1 MSNDFINLLER
12 LVNQGVDFVIVG
24 GFAGVVHGCSYV
36 TQDVDI
42 CCDFS
47 PINLLA
53 LQKAIS
59 DLDPVHR
66 MTPKRLK
73 LKLTKETCVQ
83 FKNLYLDTDK
93 GQLDCLSFI
102 DGLGDYEQVKQ
113 GSEFIEVEDKKMR
126 VLSLDALIK
135 AKKAMN
141 RPRDK
146 QAISQLEAIKK
157 LKNDEKA
164 QRD

>member
-1 MSNDFINLLER
+1 LIER
-12 LVNQGVDFVIVG
+12 LVNNGVDFVIVG

-73 LKLTKETCVQ
+73 LKLTEETCSQ
-83 FKNLYLDTDK
+83 FKNLYLDTNV
-93 GQLDCLSFI
+93 GQLDCLSFV
-102 DGLGDYEQVKQ
+102 DGLGDYKQVKQ
-113 GSEFIEVEDKKMR
+113 ESEFIEVEDKKMR

-135 AKKAMN
+135 AKRAMN
-141 RPRDK
+141 RPRDR

-157 LKNDEKA
+157 LKNDQKA
-164 QRD
+164 SRD

>member
-1 MSNDFINLLER
+1 VSKGFYNLIER
-12 LVNQGVDFVIVG
+12 LVNNGVDFVIVG

-73 LKLTKETCVQ
+73 LKLTEETCSQ
-83 FKNLYLDTDK
+83 FKNLYLDTNV
-93 GQLDCLSFI
+93 GQLDC
-102 DGLGDYEQVKQ
+102 
-113 GSEFIEVEDKKMR
+113 
-126 VLSLDALIK
+126 VLSVGL
-135 AKKAMN
+135 
-141 RPRDK
+141 
-146 QAISQLEAIKK
+146 
-157 LKNDEKA
+157 
-164 QRD
+164 